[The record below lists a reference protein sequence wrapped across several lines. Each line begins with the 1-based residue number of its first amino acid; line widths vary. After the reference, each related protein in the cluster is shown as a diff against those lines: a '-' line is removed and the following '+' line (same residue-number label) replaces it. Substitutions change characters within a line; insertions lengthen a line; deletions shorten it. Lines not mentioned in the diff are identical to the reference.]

1 MTPYPLS
8 LMCQDAIAQFFFFFL
23 GGKRVPLNPIIL
35 STHRREAEQGESPGS
50 GHHELG
56 REGSKSVTSCLYD
69 LGGHIFLSA

>member
-1 MTPYPLS
+1 M
-8 LMCQDAIAQFFFFFL
+8 
-23 GGKRVPLNPIIL
+23 PLNPIIL

-69 LGGHIFLSA
+69 LGGHIFSLSLSFLS